1 MRDLLRPLSRLAA
14 SGALDHD
21 ATSSLRVS
29 LQRVL
34 AKAPELQASSDI
46 STALFINPELGL
58 EERLDLPKRVWD
70 CATAGPMPY
79 VRPLE
84 AVLDEFRKVAAV
96 VVDSRR
102 AEIVVFYMGEVLD
115 RQVMEAE
122 VVRKRNLTGWHG
134 LDEHH
139 NRNHAEEIRH
149 HLFREIAHR
158 LERMQRDE
166 RIELVLVGGRQASID
181 ALLPFLDPKVRAI
194 TQSFVVD
201 VHTLTPALLA
211 KTVAQLEAE
220 HESREEEKMVIDVY
234 ERTAATELAVIGI
247 DRVVEAA
254 NRHAIARLLVH
265 DGATTPGV
273 ICVSCGAL
281 SRPRTACGVCGG
293 KTSELAD
300 LIEGLTRAVMEAG
313 GKIEHV
319 MTSTRLESDLVAAW
333 LRFPVW

>member
-1 MRDLLRPLSRLAA
+1 
-14 SGALDHD
+14 
-21 ATSSLRVS
+21 
-29 LQRVL
+29 
-34 AKAPELQASSDI
+34 
-46 STALFINPELGL
+46 
-58 EERLDLPKRVWD
+58 
-70 CATAGPMPY
+70 
-79 VRPLE
+79 
-84 AVLDEFRKVAAV
+84 
-96 VVDSRR
+96 
-102 AEIVVFYMGEVLD
+102 
-115 RQVMEAE
+115 
-122 VVRKRNLTGWHG
+122 
-134 LDEHH
+134 
-139 NRNHAEEIRH
+139 
-149 HLFREIAHR
+149 
-158 LERMQRDE
+158 MQRDE